1 MKGRKLRNAAAWSS
15 IILYPDMKYI
25 TKTTQFCHQ
34 VKLMHFNINLHL
46 IPIDAGEEETHFGTK
61 RDKNIQYV
69 FTFFFF
75 YTI

>member
-1 MKGRKLRNAAAWSS
+1 
-15 IILYPDMKYI
+15 MKYI

-69 FTFFFF
+69 FTFFFLYDINIFF
-75 YTI
+75 YEQILDSLFDHNL